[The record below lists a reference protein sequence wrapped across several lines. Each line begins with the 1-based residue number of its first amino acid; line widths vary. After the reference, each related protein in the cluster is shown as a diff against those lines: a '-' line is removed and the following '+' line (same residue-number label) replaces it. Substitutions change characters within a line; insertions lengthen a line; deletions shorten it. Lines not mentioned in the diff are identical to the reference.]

1 MAGTN
6 LVTKLKQAPKNDSF
20 RPVENPAKYN
30 NQIALLNSTG
40 NEQYK
45 RVTGRLVSQDN
56 AGTVTLSS
64 KGVSDLS
71 TLPKK

>member
-6 LVTKLKQAPKNDSF
+6 LITKLKQSPKNDSF
-20 RPVENPAKYN
+20 RPVENPPKYN
-30 NQIALLNSTG
+30 NQIALLNSSG

-45 RVTGRLVSQDN
+45 RVTGRLVSQDGGGN
-56 AGTVTLSS
+56 VTLSS
-64 KGVSDLS
+64 KGTIDNS